1 MRLNFEILLAIYNR
15 DFAARL
21 RDLQQQYIDKSLLL
35 DYQAYR
41 SRPWVR
47 QTAENF
53 ARLLSPL
60 L

>member
-15 DFAARL
+15 EFTARL
-21 RDLQQQYIDKSLLL
+21 RNLQQQYIDRSKLL
-35 DYQAYR
+35 DYEAYR
-41 SRPWVR
+41 TRPQLQQMV
-47 QTAENF
+47 ENF